1 MEINQKINYNT
12 IVPALNL
19 EIEKIQDNMLK
30 TQLYLQKADE
40 INVIREDVNNNYY
53 GLFVERKIII

>member
-1 MEINQKINYNT
+1 MIINVIKIDRLVEINQKINYNT

-19 EIEKIQDNMLK
+19 EIEKIQDNILK

-40 INVIREDVNNNYY
+40 INNIREDVNN
-53 GLFVERKIII
+53 R